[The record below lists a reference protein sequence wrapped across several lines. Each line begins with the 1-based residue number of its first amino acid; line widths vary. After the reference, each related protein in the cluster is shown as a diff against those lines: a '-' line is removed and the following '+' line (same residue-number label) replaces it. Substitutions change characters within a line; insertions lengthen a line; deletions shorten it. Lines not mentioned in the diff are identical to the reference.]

1 MRYAARLYVGV
12 DPGTEGALT
21 VLDESGVLEIV
32 FFKVVTESDIISFLH
47 DLRRACNG
55 NFFGVLEEVHSMPRQ
70 GVSSTFKFGKA
81 YGFIRG
87 ALLAVGVPFDD
98 ATPQKW
104 QRELKCLTG
113 GDKNISKA
121 KAQQLFPG
129 VKVTNKTADSVC
141 IAEYA
146 KRLYHQRNGV

>member
-1 MRYAARLYVGV
+1 MNFLGV
-12 DPGTEGALT
+12 DPGCDGAAALIGSNGTLIALLAFGSSTEADIARSVEEWTRWG
-21 VLDESGVLEIV
+21 
-32 FFKVVTESDIISFLH
+32 KV
-47 DLRRACNG
+47 
-55 NFFGVLEEVHSMPRQ
+55 FGVLEEVHSMPGQ
-70 GVSSTFKFGKA
+70 GVSSTFKFGRA

-87 ALLAVGVPFDD
+87 VLITAGIPFDD

-129 VKVTNKTADSVC
+129 VKVTNKTSDSVC
-141 IAEYA
+141 IAEYCR
-146 KRLYHQRNGV
+146 RLYHQRNGV

>member
-1 MRYAARLYVGV
+1 MKSDRLYVGV

-21 VLDESGVLEIV
+21 VLDDECVHDIV
-32 FFKVVTESDIISFLH
+32 FFKTVTESDIVEYLH

-55 NFFGVLEEVHSMPRQ
+55 RFFGVLEEVHSMPGQ
-70 GVSSTFKFGKA
+70 GVCSTFKFGKA

-87 ALLAVGVPFDD
+87 VLLTVGVPFDD

>member
-1 MRYAARLYVGV
+1 MTTPQLYLGV
-12 DPGTEGALT
+12 DPGCDGAAALIGSNGTLIALLSFGASTEADIARSVEEWKCWG
-21 VLDESGVLEIV
+21 
-32 FFKVVTESDIISFLH
+32 KV
-47 DLRRACNG
+47 
-55 NFFGVLEEVHSMPRQ
+55 FGVLEEVHSMPGQ
-70 GVSSTFKFGKA
+70 GVSSTFKFGRA

-87 ALLAVGVPFDD
+87 VLIAAGIPFDD